1 MILKLHNLI
10 SKDFRESKINLIFL
24 KKDVKNDKI
33 RIYLSHQRNVKSN
46 NEKLKNLKPKLH
58 FWKRKMNYK

>member
-24 KKDVKNDKI
+24 KKDVKNVKI
-33 RIYLSHQRNVKSN
+33 RINIAHQRNVQSKK
-46 NEKLKNLKPKLH
+46 EK
-58 FWKRKMNYK
+58 